1 MTLINSDLVK
11 IFRTFIMNNI
21 DEESL
26 KADVS
31 EIRDSNPD
39 LSANELCGILI
50 NRTAATAALSGAVTG
65 AIPWPLT
72 LLFAVPDFAAVMI
85 CQTRMILK
93 LAILAGKDPSSDDRF
108 AEIAACIGVAA
119 GAAAG
124 TVGVR
129 KLIDCGL
136 SPFML
141 SLILRSF
148 AKSFGSKLI
157 PIAGA
162 VSGGAINY
170 AATVAAGNVAKGLY
184 FPDAEITDI
193 KDGHENAGEQDKA
206 SVEESAD
213 GSDSE
218 ADEPD
223 EDGTEDNEAKED
235 DSELKFDNDPP
246 KTDADSA
253 CGGDAGNCGDGDETG
268 TEGE

>member
-1 MTLINSDLVK
+1 MPLINSDLVK

-108 AEIAACIGVAA
+108 TEIAACIGVAA

-193 KDGHENAGEQDKA
+193 KDGHENAGEQEKA
-206 SVEESAD
+206 SES
-213 GSDSE
+213 SEDSE
-218 ADEPD
+218 AEEPD
-223 EDGTEDNEAKED
+223 EYGTEDNEAKED

-253 CGGDAGNCGDGDETG
+253 CVGDAGNCGDGDETG